1 MGMEELEVVVEK
13 NTEDG
18 NEKGPRRHRSH
29 WDANARGGSRDL
41 RRADVSIRD
50 RDEEK
55 TFEGNKQDKICSSE
69 TSTIADIAERFEKDL
84 FKAVEKLMAFL
95 LSRIS

>member
-1 MGMEELEVVVEK
+1 MGMEEVEAVVEK

-69 TSTIADIAERFEKDL
+69 TSTMDIAKRFEKDL

>member
-1 MGMEELEVVVEK
+1 MGMEEVEVVVEK

-18 NEKGPRRHRSH
+18 NEKGPRRRRSH

-55 TFEGNKQDKICSSE
+55 TFEGNKRDKICSSE
-69 TSTIADIAERFEKDL
+69 TSTMDIAERFEKDL

-95 LSRIS
+95 FSRIS

>member
-1 MGMEELEVVVEK
+1 M
-13 NTEDG
+13 
-18 NEKGPRRHRSH
+18 
-29 WDANARGGSRDL
+29 
-41 RRADVSIRD
+41 SIRD

-69 TSTIADIAERFEKDL
+69 TFTMDIADRFEKDL

>member
-1 MGMEELEVVVEK
+1 MGMEEVEVVVEK

-69 TSTIADIAERFEKDL
+69 TSTMDIAKRFEKDL

>member
-1 MGMEELEVVVEK
+1 M
-13 NTEDG
+13 
-18 NEKGPRRHRSH
+18 
-29 WDANARGGSRDL
+29 
-41 RRADVSIRD
+41 SIRD